1 MKVSVAKSS
10 GSVVQMNIAADED
23 EFSKAMNQAYRRVV
37 KEFNIP
43 GFRKGK
49 APRHI
54 VERMLGRDALVEEA
68 GMGIMD
74 DLYRRALEQ
83 EGLTPVSEPEVNVL
97 EPEPIAF
104 QVTVQVYPEI
114 TLGDYQSI
122 RVEPREVSLEDG
134 AVDETIDRLRKNAA
148 EWVDLP
154 EPRKPVEG
162 DQVTIDLTVH
172 EGDEVFQEPAS
183 DMPWVLGEA
192 GMFDAL
198 EEAIKLLD
206 VGESSE
212 LTLAFEEDDESVAP
226 EVRGKTLRYDM
237 TLKGIQTRD
246 LPELD
251 DEFAGKIGG
260 LESIDELRSEI
271 RKDLLRE
278 KATEARTEVLNEIVN
293 AMAEASEV
301 DVPVAMVDSEI
312 DNQMTQMGSR
322 LAQSGMDLETFLQIS
337 NQTEEDFRAEMRPD
351 AERRVR
357 NSLVLQQITE
367 AEALSITPQDIEEEI
382 TRLTDGMENPERMRS
397 IYQSDYFRERL
408 LSEVQDRKL
417 TDRIIEI
424 ATEGRGALSG
434 EAAELLEEDAQAQL
448 AAADAGSVDVDEADE
463 ESLAAV
469 DASGNVETESAAQE
483 EESAES
489 SDASEDAG
497 DADEDDTETE
507 SDDKDEDDDKSK
519 TE

>member
-1 MKVSVAKSS
+1 
-10 GSVVQMNIAADED
+10 MNIAADDD

-74 DLYRRALEQ
+74 ELYRRALEQ

-104 QVTVQVYPEI
+104 QVVMQVYPEI
-114 TLGDYQSI
+114 TLGDYKSV
-122 RVEPREVSLEDG
+122 RVESREVNLEDG
-134 AVDETIDRLRKNAA
+134 AIDETVERLRKNAA
-148 EWVDLP
+148 EWAELP
-154 EPRKPVEG
+154 EPRKPVDG
-162 DQVTIDLTVH
+162 DQVTIDMNVY
-172 EGDEVFQEPAS
+172 EGDEIFQEPAE

-192 GMFDAL
+192 GMFEAL
-198 EEAIKLLD
+198 EEAIKLMD
-206 VGESSE
+206 VGDSSE
-212 LTLAFEEDDESVAP
+212 LTLAFEEDDETVAS
-226 EVRGKTLRYDM
+226 EVRGKTLRYEM
-237 TLKGIQTRD
+237 TLKGIKARD

-251 DEFAGKIGG
+251 AEFAGKIGG
-260 LESIDELRSEI
+260 LESTDELRSEI

-278 KATEARTEVLNEIVN
+278 KATEARTDVLNEIVN

-301 DVPVAMVDSEI
+301 DVPAAMVDSEI
-312 DNQMTQMGSR
+312 DSQVTQMRSR
-322 LAQSGMDLETFLQIS
+322 LAQSGMDLETFLEIS
-337 NQTEEDFRAEMRPD
+337 KQTEEDFRAEMRPD

-367 AEALSITPQDIEEEI
+367 AEELSITADDIENEI
-382 TRLTDGMENPERMRS
+382 SRLTGGMENPERMRS
-397 IYQSDYFRERL
+397 IYESDYFRERL

-424 ATEGRGALSG
+424 ATEGRGALAG
-434 EAAELLEEDAQAQL
+434 EAAELLKEDEDAQAV
-448 AAADAGSVDVDEADE
+448 AADSGEVEAPDDE
-463 ESLAAV
+463 EQSAPLSAGTDEDGEAEESPTVTETEVAV
-469 DASGNVETESAAQE
+469 AEISEDLEQKAVEDEDDERQKTESA
-483 EESAES
+483 
-489 SDASEDAG
+489 
-497 DADEDDTETE
+497 
-507 SDDKDEDDDKSK
+507 
-519 TE
+519 

>member
-10 GSVVQMNIAADED
+10 GSVVQMNIAADDD

-74 DLYRRALEQ
+74 ELYRRALEQ

-104 QVTVQVYPEI
+104 QVVVQVYPEI
-114 TLGDYQSI
+114 TLGDYKSI
-122 RVEPREVSLEDG
+122 RVEPREVNLEDG
-134 AVDETIDRLRKNAA
+134 AVDETVDRLRKNAA

-154 EPRKPVEG
+154 KPRKPADG
-162 DQVTIDLTVH
+162 DQVTIDMTVYD
-172 EGDEVFQEPAS
+172 GDEIFQEPAE

-192 GMFDAL
+192 GMFEAL
-198 EEAIKLLD
+198 EEAIKTMD
-206 VGESSE
+206 VGDATE
-212 LTLAFEEDDESVAP
+212 LTLAFEEDDETVAP
-226 EVRGKTLRYDM
+226 EVRGTTLRYEM
-237 TLKGIQTRD
+237 TLKGIKERD

-251 DEFAGKIGG
+251 AEFAGKIGG

-278 KATEARTEVLNEIVN
+278 KATEARTDVLNEIVN

-301 DVPVAMVDSEI
+301 DVPVAMVDAEI
-312 DNQMTQMGSR
+312 DSQVTQMSSR
-322 LAQSGMDLETFLQIS
+322 LAQSGMDLETFLEVS
-337 NQTEEDFRAEMRPD
+337 KQTEAEFRDEMRPD

-357 NSLVLQQITE
+357 NSLVMQQITE
-367 AEALSITPQDIEEEI
+367 AESLSITPADIEEEI
-382 TRLTDGMENPERMRS
+382 SRLTGGMENSERMRS
-397 IYQSDYFRERL
+397 IYESDYFRERL

-424 ATEGRGALSG
+424 ATDGRGALAG
-434 EAAELLEEDAQAQL
+434 EAADLLAEDAEAQAVAADSGVIEVSGEEEDQSAPISAE
-448 AAADAGSVDVDEADE
+448 AHEAGEVE
-463 ESLAAV
+463 ESEAV
-469 DASGNVETESAAQE
+469 SETEVAVAEISDDLEQKAVEEDENEKTESA
-483 EESAES
+483 
-489 SDASEDAG
+489 
-497 DADEDDTETE
+497 
-507 SDDKDEDDDKSK
+507 
-519 TE
+519 